1 MLRRIPQLLLCL
13 LLAMTWFPGF
23 AAGQRVRMQSV
34 SAVVAKVHDGDTF
47 TVTVPGWPAI
57 VSPIQV
63 RLHGIDAAELGD
75 PRPVEGTFADLARDW
90 LTALLPPGTA
100 VTLRAVRRD
109 KYFRLLGKLE
119 AMVDGKQCD
128 VASELLRRGLARP
141 YSGRGPK
148 PW

>member
-1 MLRRIPQLLLCL
+1 MLRRVAHLLLLL
-13 LLAMTWFPGF
+13 LLATTWFPGIVVS
-23 AAGQRVRMQSV
+23 QRVRVQSV
-34 SAVVAKVHDGDTF
+34 PAVVDHVHDGDTL

-57 VSPIQV
+57 VSPILV
-63 RLHGIDAAELGD
+63 RLHGIDAAELSD
-75 PRPVEGTFADLARDW
+75 PRPVEGSFADLARDW
-90 LTALLPPGTA
+90 LTDLLPPGTA

-109 KYFRLLGKLE
+109 KYSRLLGKIT
-119 AMVDGKQCD
+119 ASVDGEQRD

>member
-1 MLRRIPQLLLCL
+1 MKRRIAPILFCL

-34 SAVVAKVHDGDTF
+34 SAVVVKVHDGDTF

-100 VTLRAVRRD
+100 VTLRTVRRD
-109 KYFRLLGKLE
+109 KNFRLLGKLE
-119 AMVDGKQCD
+119 ARVDGEQRD

>member
-1 MLRRIPQLLLCL
+1 
-13 LLAMTWFPGF
+13 MTWFPGF
-23 AAGQRVRMQSV
+23 AAGQRVYIESV
-34 SAVVAKVHDGDTF
+34 SAVVDYVHDGDTF

-75 PRPVEGTFADLARDW
+75 PRPVEGSYADLARDW
-90 LTALLPPGTA
+90 LTALLPPGTV

-109 KYFRLLGKLE
+109 KYLGLLGEITTL
-119 AMVDGKQCD
+119 VDGEQRD
-128 VASELLRRGLARP
+128 VASELVRRGLARP